1 MNANLSR
8 IVIKMIWVQLR
19 QSFRA
24 LGREP
29 GFTAFAILTLA
40 LGIGASTAMFSV
52 FHAVL
57 LAPVPFADPQR
68 VVAINTRWTDTGR
81 VTIRVSGG
89 DYIDL
94 VQAHDIFDA
103 VGRFHGGEVGVQLRD
118 RAEWADSYW
127 VSPDFFRVFEAAP
140 LAGRMFTAAEAE
152 RSVVVSPSFARR
164 ALSGVDKAIGQI
176 VHIDTHPYEV
186 VGVMPEGFAFPAKA
200 EIWAASPQMPD
211 NRNRTAFNYQAVARL
226 IAGVTP
232 AQATTRLET
241 LGVQLAK
248 AYPAENKAKL
258 FAAIPVRDNVV
269 RKVRSTVVLLMAAVL
284 LVLLISCANVAHL
297 LLARAATRTREF
309 AVRAALGAGGARIVA
324 QMLMESLALGL
335 AGGIAGIAAA
345 YGGVRAVQWL
355 APENLPRMGDV
366 RVDWT
371 VLAFGIAVSVLSSVL
386 FGLAPASQA
395 LRNDVQ
401 DGLRAS
407 SGRGVVG
414 GRSARLR
421 NTLVACEIALSFAL
435 AVGAGLLVRSFVELN
450 AAPLGFRTE
459 NILVTYAHS
468 PANTMPKMLASTRFF
483 EQALGEIEHL
493 PGVKSASAAMGLPA
507 GRYGSNGY
515 YGIDGLNVQREAG
528 FRLASPRYF
537 DTMGIP
543 LLRGRDFTVADQ
555 YDQPFVAIVS
565 DSLAKKSFPN
575 QDPIGH
581 KIICGLDSDKWMTI
595 VGVVGE
601 VRSDGPGQAPGPE
614 LYMPFQQHPIMA
626 NELQIAVRTTS
637 APEAMTNAVERKIR
651 SLNPEIALKTT
662 TLSAMISDSIATPRF
677 RTFLVA
683 VFAGVALLLA
693 MAGVYGVMAY
703 LVTQRTAELGLRM
716 ALGSAPSRVVAL
728 VLARAGT
735 LAATGL
741 AGGIALAAAGSHLIE
756 SMLFGVQATDAFGY
770 AIAACAIALI
780 TIAAAAIPAWR
791 AARIDPAVA
800 LRQD

>member
-1 MNANLSR
+1 MILAN
-8 IVIKMIWVQLR
+8 LR

-24 LGREP
+24 LRREP

-52 FHAVL
+52 FHGVL

-81 VTIRVSGG
+81 QTIRVSGG

-94 VQAHDIFDA
+94 LQARDIFDA
-103 VGRFHGGEVGVQLRD
+103 VGRYHGGEVGVQLRD

-127 VSPDFFRVFEAAP
+127 VSPDFFRVFDAAP

-164 ALSGVDKAIGQI
+164 ALGGVDKAIGQV

-200 EIWAASPQMPD
+200 EVWAASSQMPE
-211 NRNRTAFNYQAVARL
+211 NRNRTAFNYEAVARL
-226 IAGVTP
+226 KRGVTP
-232 AQATTRLET
+232 ALATARLET
-241 LGVQLAK
+241 LGAQLAK
-248 AYPAENKAKL
+248 AYPAENKAKV

-297 LLARAATRTREF
+297 LVARAATRTREF
-309 AVRAALGAGGARIVA
+309 AVRAALGAGGGRIVA
-324 QMLMESLALGL
+324 QMLIESLALGV
-335 AGGIAGIAAA
+335 AGGMAGIAAA
-345 YGGVRAVQWL
+345 YAGVRAVQWL
-355 APENLPRMGDV
+355 APDNLPRMSDV

-386 FGLAPASQA
+386 FGLAPALQA

-435 AVGAGLLVRSFVELN
+435 AVGAGLLIRSFVELN
-450 AAPLGFRTE
+450 SVPLGFRTE

-468 PANTMPKMLASTRFF
+468 PANTMPTMLASTRFF
-483 EQALGEIEHL
+483 EEALREIDHL
-493 PGVKSASAAMGLPA
+493 PGVKSAAAAMGLPA
-507 GRYGSNGY
+507 GRYGSNGKY
-515 YGIDGLNVQREAG
+515 EIDGLDMQHADLNALPEAG
-528 FRLASPRYF
+528 FRLASGRYF
-537 DTMGIP
+537 DTLGIP
-543 LLRGRDFTVADQ
+543 LLRGRDFTAADQ
-555 YDQPFVAIVS
+555 YDQPFVAIIS

-575 QDPIGH
+575 QDPIGR

-595 VGVVGE
+595 VGVVGD

-626 NELQIAVRTTS
+626 NELQLAVRTAS
-637 APEAMTNAVERKIR
+637 APEDMTNAVERKIR

-662 TLSAMISDSIATPRF
+662 TMRAILSDSISTPRF

-716 ALGSAPSRVVAL
+716 ALGSAPSGVVAL
-728 VLARAGT
+728 VLSRAGA
-735 LAATGL
+735 LAAAGV
-741 AGGIALAAAGSHLIE
+741 AGGIALAAAGSRLIE
-756 SMLFGVQATDAFGY
+756 SMLFGVQATDAVGY
-770 AIAACAIALI
+770 AVAACAIALI
-780 TIAAAAIPAWR
+780 TIAAAALPAWR
-791 AARIDPAVA
+791 ASRIDPAVA